1 AVPALSADAVA
12 LYAYL
17 SPSPALHPSLH
28 SFPTRRSSDL
38 IGLHGVVNKYL
49 PASLNGYQIF
59 TNGGSLCA
67 WYFRDAA
74 DYVWDGTSCTLATP
88 GFNDGQWH
96 HVAFVVDASGG
107 TFYVDGVP
115 KAARAWTGTAGPA
128 TTTASLTF

>member
-74 DYVWDGTSCTLATP
+74 DYVWDGTSCTIAAEHTSELQSRDVAVCRDLL
-88 GFNDGQWH
+88 DGRL
-96 HVAFVVDASGG
+96 
-107 TFYVDGVP
+107 YVDGAQ
-115 KAARAWTGTAGPA
+115 KAARPW
-128 TTTASLTF
+128 